1 MDVATDVE
9 NVVDLLGLGDESV
22 VEMPAIAVTIR
33 IASTPVGESVHSQWI
48 VMGNQTTEVGDVH
61 ILAKIHIAISL
72 T

>member
-33 IASTPVGESVHSQWI
+33 IASAPVGESVHS
-48 VMGNQTTEVGDVH
+48 
-61 ILAKIHIAISL
+61 
-72 T
+72 